1 MYNCL
6 YTARMACNDDFFLGE
21 YTMKMKKLLSLTLA
35 ALMLLSAAA
44 CGKSEEDETAVPD
57 VDYSMGLDENGY
69 YTGVR
74 ALDAVALPEGYSA
87 MRVPAG
93 FQQAEE
99 ADIDAQIEELM
110 AYFPENVKVTDR
122 AVADG
127 DTVNIDYVG
136 SVDGVEFA
144 GGNTNGM
151 GTDVVA
157 GSTAYIDDFLTQIIG
172 AMPGETINVEVTFP
186 DVYKNNP
193 DLAGKDAV
201 FVTTINYIVE
211 ASLIPELTDAFV
223 EKNLSSYYGCTTVD
237 ELRDM
242 IGETISQQQVTN
254 YVLDNLFENAVC
266 REVPKKI
273 IDTQKALLEKE
284 AESAAELEG
293 ITLSEWLSKQGHDSM
308 EAYVAESEELLTSAA
323 EQYLIIQ
330 AAAEDL
336 HIVVTDEDI
345 AAYFSEFMGVE
356 DYTEYVAH
364 YGRGF
369 VAQAVLA
376 EKTCDFLVARAQF
389 E

>member
-1 MYNCL
+1 
-6 YTARMACNDDFFLGE
+6 
-21 YTMKMKKLLSLTLA
+21 MKMKKLLSLTLA
-35 ALMLLSAAA
+35 ALMLLSVAA
-44 CGKSEEDETAVPD
+44 CGGTEDETAVPS
-57 VDYSMGLDENGY
+57 VDYSMGLNENGY
-69 YTGVR
+69 YADVR
-74 ALDAVALPEGYSA
+74 ALDFVTLPEGYSA
-87 MRVPAG
+87 MSVPAG
-93 FQQAEE
+93 FGKAEE
-99 ADIDAQIEELM
+99 ADIDAQVEELM

-122 AVADG
+122 AVVDG

-172 AMPGETINVEVTFP
+172 VMPGETINVEVTFP

-211 ASLIPELTDAFV
+211 GSIVSELTDAFV
-223 EKNLSSYYGCTTVD
+223 EKNLSSYFGCTTVE
-237 ELRDM
+237 ELRTM
-242 IGETISQQQVTN
+242 LGETIVQQQVTN
-254 YVLDNLFENAVC
+254 YVLGNLFENAVC
-266 REVPKKI
+266 KEVPKKI
-273 IDTQKALLEKE
+273 TDTQKSLLEKE

-293 ITLSEWLSKQGHDSM
+293 IELSEWLAGQGYDSM
-308 EAYVAESEELLTSAA
+308 EAYIAESEELLISTAK
-323 EQYLIIQ
+323 QYLIIQ

-336 HIVVTDEDI
+336 YVTVADEDI

-356 DYTEYVAH
+356 DYTEYVEH

-376 EKTCDFLVARAQF
+376 EKTCDLLVARANL